1 MNQIIGYAS
10 CLRTCQQCL
19 VHIFINKLSS
29 NLSSYS
35 ASCQVKVSVS
45 VILNYTIC
53 THKNSWIQTFHK
65 SYSTIKE
72 DRRMQAKAYFTHFAM
87 TSYC

>member
-10 CLRTCQQCL
+10 SLRAGQQCL

-29 NLSSYS
+29 ENSVNLSSYS

-53 THKNSWIQTFHK
+53 THKNSWFQIFHK
-65 SYSTIKE
+65 S
-72 DRRMQAKAYFTHFAM
+72 
-87 TSYC
+87 